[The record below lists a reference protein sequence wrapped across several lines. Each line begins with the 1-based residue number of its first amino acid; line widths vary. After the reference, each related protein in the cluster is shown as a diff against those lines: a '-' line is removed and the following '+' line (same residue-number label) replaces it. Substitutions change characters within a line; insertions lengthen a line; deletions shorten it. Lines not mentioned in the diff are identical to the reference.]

1 MFYRLIALLF
11 PPKCV
16 FCRRLLGKD
25 ETDLC
30 AHCRKNAPVFTKGK
44 FKLSFIARWT
54 AVWYYEDTAR
64 QSILRYKFGS
74 RRSYAPFYGRQLAMK
89 LQTAGMDTFDVLTY
103 IPISRL
109 RKWKRRFDQMELV
122 AACVGRELGVPV
134 TCALRKVRHNKP
146 QSTLKSAAQRR
157 ANALNAY
164 RVIDPEAIRGKR
176 VLLLDDILTTGATA
190 SECAR
195 TLLTAG
201 ANEVHFA
208 AIAVANHTEK
218 KEASQTKPHVGE

>member
-1 MFYRLIALLF
+1 MLHRLLQLF
-11 PPKCV
+11 FPAKCV
-16 FCRRLLGKD
+16 FCRKLLNKD

-30 AHCRKNAPVFTKGK
+30 APCRKDAPVFSKGK
-44 FKLSFIARWT
+44 FQLSFIARWT
-54 AVWYYEDTAR
+54 VVWYYKDEVR
-64 QSILRYKFGS
+64 SSLLRYKFGN
-74 RRSYAPFYGRQLAMK
+74 RRSYAPFYGRVLAMK
-89 LQTAGMDTFDVLTY
+89 LQTDKLDSFDILTY

-122 AACVGRELGVPV
+122 AGFVAQELEVPV
-134 TCALRKVRHNKP
+134 TPVLRKIRHNKP

-164 RVIDPEAIRGKR
+164 KVIDPAVIQGKR

-201 ANEVHFA
+201 AKEVTFA
-208 AIAVANHTEK
+208 AIAVASHKEK
-218 KEASQTKPHVGE
+218 NNR

>member
-1 MFYRLIALLF
+1 MLHRLTELLF
-11 PPKCV
+11 PRKCV
-16 FCRRLLGKD
+16 FCRKLLKTD

-30 AHCRKNAPVFTKGK
+30 AHCRQNAPVFAKGK

-54 AVWYYEDTAR
+54 AVWYYEDTVR

-89 LQTAGMDTFDVLTY
+89 LQTCGMDAFDVLTY
-103 IPISRL
+103 VPISRL

-122 AACVGRELGVPV
+122 AEQVGHELGVPV
-134 TCALRKVRHNKP
+134 TCVLRKVRHNKP

-164 RVIDPEAIRGKR
+164 RVLNPEAIRGKR

-190 SECAR
+190 NECAR

-201 ANEVHFA
+201 ASEVTFA
-208 AIAVANHTEK
+208 AIAVANHNEK
-218 KEASQTKPHVGE
+218 KQASHPEAAM

>member
-1 MFYRLIALLF
+1 MLHRLLQLLF
-11 PPKCV
+11 PAKCV
-16 FCRRLLGKD
+16 FCRTLLGKD

-30 AHCRKNAPVFTKGK
+30 ASCRKNAPVFSKGK
-44 FKLSFIARWT
+44 FQLSFIARWT
-54 AVWYYEDTAR
+54 AVWYYKDEVR
-64 QSILRYKFGS
+64 SSLLRYKFGN
-74 RRSYAPFYGRQLAMK
+74 RRSYAPFYGRLLAMK
-89 LQTAGMDTFDVLTY
+89 LQTDKLDSFDVLTY
-103 IPISRL
+103 VPISRL

-122 AACVGRELGVPV
+122 AGFVSQELEVPV
-134 TCALRKVRHNKP
+134 TTVLKKVRHNKP

-164 RVIDPEAIRGKR
+164 KVIDPAVIQGKR

-201 ANEVHFA
+201 AKEVTFA
-208 AIAVANHTEK
+208 AIAVASHKEK
-218 KEASQTKPHVGE
+218 NNR

>member
-1 MFYRLIALLF
+1 MLERLSSLLF

-16 FCRRLLGKD
+16 LCKSLLTEQ

-30 AHCRKNAPVFTKGK
+30 HHCREHAPVFSKEKIK
-44 FKLSFIARWT
+44 FSFVAGWT
-54 AVWYYEDTAR
+54 AVWYYKDNVR
-64 QSILRYKFGS
+64 QSLLRYKFA
-74 RRSYAPFYGRQLAMK
+74 RYRSYVPCYSRLLAMK
-89 LQTAGMDTFDVLTY
+89 LQTDKLDSFDILTY

-122 AACVGRELGVPV
+122 AGFVAQELDVPV
-134 TCALRKVRHNKP
+134 TPVLRKIRHNKP

-164 RVIDPEAIRGKR
+164 KVIEPAVIQGKR

-201 ANEVHFA
+201 AKEVTFA
-208 AIAVANHTEK
+208 AIAVASHKEK
-218 KEASQTKPHVGE
+218 NNR